1 MRRRNFI
8 FAAVLVLIAGIAS
21 AVAFSLSQSEERAP
35 ESLLP
40 ADSVVYFGW
49 DGTEK
54 HKADWEK
61 SACYESLDK
70 TKLLKMI
77 ADFALSYI
85 PADSPVP
92 ESAVR
97 QLLSGI
103 ARRGI
108 SLSLSVPKGKLT
120 PRVVVVLHQAA
131 DLQPAFDAALPQLF
145 KGAQFEV
152 TTIRGRRVNHG
163 TFHNSR
169 FADGGVVSTPGA
181 ELAWGG
187 EGRHLVIAFGEP
199 ALDAEIDVAD
209 GKASLITQTANWRKF
224 RVEPTD
230 FQAIAAGWCDVAAL
244 RKSSGDVTI
253 QEKHSNQ
260 PKITVGQL
268 IDVRGGGQLGL
279 LAMRTGLKDR
289 ALVSEFTLDAPA
301 PRSGVLALADQ
312 APISLADLPPL
323 PQDNTGFVIASF
335 NWSKAYDTILG
346 TVRKFADAVSN
357 GGADKV
363 DGVMKQAPAVLGFD
377 PKTDL
382 VDALGHV
389 VCVYGDA
396 AAGIPGGLGFSI
408 ALSVDKPDVLKK
420 TLKTGFEKL
429 QAVFPNGFSAAE
441 EERSGRPAWIFDL
454 GSLPVHP
461 AVVLDKHWLIV
472 GLSPQSIESALMRL
486 DGKLEHWKPSP
497 ADQAALDSVPK
508 EFVALSL
515 SDPRP
520 LYTAIV
526 TYLPMVGGF
535 LNQTVDR
542 SGPTNSKRAGAR
554 MALLSDIPP
563 AEVVTR
569 PMFPNVAVV
578 TVDGNGVRM
587 RSRES
592 APGLSTGAFVATPVM
607 VALLLPAVQAA
618 RAAARRTQSKNN
630 LKQIGLALHNYHAT
644 EGNFPAA
651 TYRVAD
657 LKPDKRLSWQTELL
671 PYLEQ
676 KPLYDRID
684 FKKSWEDPANHA
696 AVSTPLV
703 VFINPMIG
711 EQNAGGLPGTE
722 YVGLAGVGEDGPM
735 LPVTSPKAGIFA
747 YNRVTRIEDIVDG
760 TSNTIMTS
768 ECNKDFGSWAAGGR
782 PTIRALTKKPYI
794 DGPDGLGGQPEGVQ
808 VGFADGSVRFVSKS
822 VDPQLLERL
831 VTIAGHEQINIPG
844 Q

>member
-70 TKLLKMI
+70 TKLLKTI

-108 SLSLSVPKGKLT
+108 SLSLSVPNGKLT

-181 ELAWGG
+181 ELAWWAEGG
-187 EGRHLVIAFGEP
+187 HLVIAFGEP
-199 ALDAEIDVAD
+199 AVDAELDVAD
-209 GKASLITQTANWRKF
+209 GKAPPITQTANWRKF

-244 RKSSGDVTI
+244 RKSYGDVTI
-253 QEKHSNQ
+253 QEKNSNQ
-260 PKITVGQL
+260 PKFTVGQL
-268 IDVRGGGQLGL
+268 IDVLGGGQLGL

-312 APISLADLPPL
+312 APISLTDLPPL
-323 PQDNTGFVIASF
+323 PHDNTGFVIASF

-389 VCVYGDA
+389 VCVYSDA

-408 ALSVDKPDVLKK
+408 ALSVEKPDVLKK

-429 QAVFPNGFSAAE
+429 QAVFPNGFTTAE

-454 GSLPVHP
+454 GGLPVHP
-461 AVVLDKHWLIV
+461 AVVLDQHWLIV
-472 GLSPQSIESALMRL
+472 GLSPQSVESALLRL
-486 DGKLEHWKPSP
+486 DGKLDRWKPSP
-497 ADQAALDSVPK
+497 ADQAALDTAPK

-520 LYTAIV
+520 LYTTIV

-578 TVDGNGVRM
+578 TVDGKGVRM

-644 EGNFPAA
+644 EGSFPAA

-657 LKPDKRLSWQTELL
+657 LKPDKRLSWQTEIL

-684 FKKSWEDPANHA
+684 FKKSWDDAANHA

-711 EQNAGGLPGTE
+711 EQNAGGLPVTE

-735 LPVTSPKAGIFA
+735 LPVTSPKAGVFA

-808 VGFADGSVRFVSKS
+808 VGFADGSVRFVSKN

>member
-1 MRRRNFI
+1 MRRQRI
-8 FAAVLVLIAGIAS
+8 FSAAVLILVAAIAS
-21 AVAFSLSQSEERAP
+21 AVAFALSQSEERAP

-70 TKLLKMI
+70 TKLLKTI

-108 SLSLSVPKGKLT
+108 SLSLSVPKGQLT

-145 KGAQFEV
+145 KGTQFEV
-152 TTIRGRRVNHG
+152 TTIRGRRVNRG
-163 TFHNSR
+163 VFHNSR
-169 FADGGVVSTPGA
+169 FTNGGVVSTPGS
-181 ELAWGG
+181 ELAWWAEGG
-187 EGRHLVIAFGEP
+187 HLVIAFGEP
-199 ALDAEIDVAD
+199 AVDAELDVAD
-209 GKASLITQTANWRKF
+209 GKAPPITQTANWRRF

-244 RKSSGDVTI
+244 RKSYGDVTI
-253 QEKHSNQ
+253 QEKNATQ
-260 PKITVGQL
+260 PKFTVGQL
-268 IDVRGGGQLGL
+268 IDVLGGGQLGV

-289 ALVSEFTLDAPA
+289 ALLSEFTLDAPA
-301 PRSGVLALADQ
+301 PRTGVLALADQ

-335 NWSKAYDTILG
+335 NWSKGYQTILG
-346 TVRKFADAVSN
+346 TVRKFADAVSD

-363 DGVMKQAPAVLGFD
+363 DGVMQQAPAVLGFD
-377 PKTDL
+377 PKTEL

-389 VCVYGDA
+389 VCIYGDA

-408 ALSVDKPDVLKK
+408 ALSVEKPDVLKK

-429 QAVFPNGFSAAE
+429 QTVFPNGFTTAE

-454 GSLPVHP
+454 GALPVHP
-461 AVVLDKHWLIV
+461 SVVLDQHWLIV
-472 GLSPQSIESALMRL
+472 GLSPQSVESALLRL
-486 DGKLEHWKPSP
+486 DGKLDRWKPSP
-497 ADQAALDSVPK
+497 ADQAALDTAPK

-520 LYTAIV
+520 LYTTIV

-542 SGPTNSKRAGAR
+542 SGPTKSKRAGAR

-578 TVDGNGVRM
+578 TVDGKGVRM

-592 APGLSTGAFVATPVM
+592 APGLSTGLFVVTPVA

-618 RAAARRTQSKNN
+618 REAARRTQSQNN
-630 LKQIGLALHNYHAT
+630 FKQIALALHNYHDV
-644 EGNFPAA
+644 NKHFPAA
-651 TYRVAD
+651 ARANPA
-657 LKPDKRLSWQTELL
+657 LKPDQRLSWQVELL
-671 PYLEQ
+671 PFLEQ
-676 KPLYDRID
+676 DALFKQID
-684 FKKSWEDPANHA
+684 FTKSWDDPANRN
-696 AVSTPLV
+696 AVATPIETFV
-703 VFINPMIG
+703 NPSIG
-711 EQNAGGLPGTE
+711 PQTSHDLPVTE
-722 YVGLAGVGEDGPM
+722 YVGLAGVGVDGPN
-735 LPVTSPKAGIFA
+735 LPVTNPKAGVFA
-747 YNRVTRIEDIVDG
+747 YNRVTRIQDVTDG
-760 TSNTIMTS
+760 ASNTIMTS

-782 PTIRALTKKPYI
+782 PTIRALTAKPYLE
-794 DGPDGLGGQPEGVQ
+794 GPDGLGGQHPGACM
-808 VGFADGSVRFVSKS
+808 VGLVDGSVRAISTS
-822 VDPQLLERL
+822 IDPKVLEAM
-831 VTIAGHEQINIPG
+831 VTISGGESLGGN
-844 Q
+844 

>member
-181 ELAWGG
+181 ELAWWAEGG
-187 EGRHLVIAFGEP
+187 HLVIAFGEP
-199 ALDAEIDVAD
+199 AVDAELDVAD
-209 GKASLITQTANWRKF
+209 GKAPPITQTANWRKF

-244 RKSSGDVTI
+244 RKSYGDVTI
-253 QEKHSNQ
+253 QEKNSNQ
-260 PKITVGQL
+260 PRFTVGQL
-268 IDVRGGGQLGL
+268 IDVLGGGQLGL

-429 QAVFPNGFSAAE
+429 QAVFPNGFTTAQ

-454 GSLPVHP
+454 GGLPVHP
-461 AVVLDKHWLIV
+461 AVVLDQHWLIV
-472 GLSPQSIESALMRL
+472 GLSPQSVESALLRL
-486 DGKLEHWKPSP
+486 DGKLDRWKPSP
-497 ADQAALDSVPK
+497 ADQAALDTAPK

-520 LYTAIV
+520 LYTTIV

-711 EQNAGGLPGTE
+711 EQNAGGLPVTE

>member
-1 MRRRNFI
+1 M
-8 FAAVLVLIAGIAS
+8 
-21 AVAFSLSQSEERAP
+21 
-35 ESLLP
+35 
-40 ADSVVYFGW
+40 
-49 DGTEK
+49 
-54 HKADWEK
+54 
-61 SACYESLDK
+61 
-70 TKLLKMI
+70 
-77 ADFALSYI
+77 
-85 PADSPVP
+85 
-92 ESAVR
+92 
-97 QLLSGI
+97 
-103 ARRGI
+103 
-108 SLSLSVPKGKLT
+108 PKGKLT

-181 ELAWGG
+181 ELAWWTEGG
-187 EGRHLVIAFGEP
+187 HLVIAFGEP
-199 ALDAEIDVAD
+199 AVDAELDVAD
-209 GKASLITQTANWRKF
+209 GKAPPITQTANWRKF

-244 RKSSGDVTI
+244 RKSYGDVTI
-253 QEKHSNQ
+253 QEKNAHQ
-260 PKITVGQL
+260 PKFTVGQL
-268 IDVRGGGQLGL
+268 IDVLGGGQLGV

-301 PRSGVLALADQ
+301 PRTGVLALADQ

-323 PQDNTGFVIASF
+323 PQDNTGFAIASF
-335 NWSKAYDTILG
+335 NWSKGYETILG

-363 DGVMKQAPAVLGFD
+363 DGVMQQAPAVLGFD
-377 PKTDL
+377 PKTEL
-382 VDALGHV
+382 VDALGRV
-389 VCVYGDA
+389 VCIYSDS

-408 ALSVDKPDVLKK
+408 ALSVEKPDVLKK

-429 QAVFPNGFSAAE
+429 QTVFPNGFTAAE

-454 GSLPVHP
+454 GNLPVHP
-461 AVVLDKHWLIV
+461 SVVLDKHWLIV
-472 GLSPQSIESALMRL
+472 GLSPQSVESALLRL
-486 DGKLEHWKPSP
+486 DGKLDRWKPSP
-497 ADQAALDSVPK
+497 ADRPALDTVPK

-520 LYTAIV
+520 LYTTIV
-526 TYLPMVGGF
+526 TYLPMVGGL

-542 SGPTNSKRAGAR
+542 SGPTKSKRAGAR

-607 VALLLPAVQAA
+607 VALLLPTVQAA

-657 LKPDKRLSWQTELL
+657 LKPDKRLSWQTEIL
-671 PYLEQ
+671 PYVEQ

-684 FKKSWEDPANHA
+684 FKKSWDDPANHA

-711 EQNAGGLPGTE
+711 EQNAGGLPVTE

-735 LPVTSPKAGIFA
+735 LPVTSPKAGVFA
-747 YNRVTRIEDIVDG
+747 YNRVTRIQRHRRRHVQHNYDERMQQGLRLMGRRRTPHHSRIDQEAVHRRPG
-760 TSNTIMTS
+760 RL
-768 ECNKDFGSWAAGGR
+768 GR
-782 PTIRALTKKPYI
+782 PTGRRPGRFRRRVRAVRQQERRPATARAARHDRRARADQYSWAV
-794 DGPDGLGGQPEGVQ
+794 GLLLPPPSRPERRHSRAANRWAGINLGRGRQ
-808 VGFADGSVRFVSKS
+808 LDPCYLPRLRPIVSHA
-822 VDPQLLERL
+822 PARGRA
-831 VTIAGHEQINIPG
+831 AGHLQALQDPLCD
-844 Q
+844 

>member
-1 MRRRNFI
+1 MRRRHII
-8 FAAVLVLIAGIAS
+8 FAAVLLFAAGIAS
-21 AVAFSLSQSEERAP
+21 AVAYAFSLSEERAP

-40 ADSVVYFGW
+40 ADSAVYFGW

-54 HKADWEK
+54 HKAEWEK
-61 SACYESLDK
+61 SAAYESLDK
-70 TKLLKMI
+70 TKLVKTI
-77 ADFALSYI
+77 VDFALSYI

-108 SLSLSVPKGKLT
+108 SLSLSVPQGKLI
-120 PRVVVVLHQAA
+120 PRVIVVLHQAA
-131 DLQPAFDAALPQLF
+131 DLQPAFDVALPRLF
-145 KGAQFEV
+145 QGAKFEV

-163 TFHNSR
+163 TFQNSH
-169 FADGGVVSTPGA
+169 FENGGVVTTPGA
-181 ELAWGG
+181 ELGWWTEGG
-187 EGRHLVIAFGEP
+187 HLVFAFGESGIDA
-199 ALDAEIDVAD
+199 ALDVAD
-209 GKASLITQTANWRKF
+209 GKTPPITQTANWRKL

-230 FQAIAAGWCDVAAL
+230 FQAMLAGWCDVAAF
-244 RKSSGDVTI
+244 RKAYGDVTI
-253 QEKHSNQ
+253 QEKNANQ
-260 PKITVGQL
+260 PKFTVGQL
-268 IDVRGGGQLGL
+268 IDVLGGDRVGL

-301 PRSGVLALADQ
+301 PRSGIFALVDQ
-312 APISLADLPPL
+312 VPITLTELPPL
-323 PQDNTGFVIASF
+323 PKDNTGFVIASF

-346 TVRKFADAVSN
+346 TVRNFAKAVSN
-357 GGADKV
+357 EGADKV
-363 DGVMKQAPAVLGFD
+363 DGVMQQAPAVLGFD
-377 PKTDL
+377 PKADL

-429 QAVFPNGFSAAE
+429 RIAFPSFNAAE

-472 GLSPQSIESALMRL
+472 GLSPQSIESELMRIDDKL
-486 DGKLEHWKPSP
+486 DRWKPSP
-497 ADQAALDSVPK
+497 ADQTALDTAPK

-520 LYTAIV
+520 LYTTIV
-526 TYLPMVGGF
+526 TYLPIVGGF
-535 LNQTVDR
+535 LNQAVDR
-542 SGPTNSKRAGAR
+542 GPAGSKRAGAR

-569 PMFPNVAVV
+569 SMFPNVAVV
-578 TVDGNGVRM
+578 TVDEKGVRM

-618 RAAARRTQSKNN
+618 RGAARRTQSKNN
-630 LKQIGLALHNYHAT
+630 LKQIGLALHNYAAT

-651 TYRVAD
+651 TYRVAA
-657 LKPDKRLSWQTELL
+657 LKPDQRLSWQAEIL
-671 PYLEQ
+671 PYIEY
-676 KPLYDRID
+676 KPLYDKID
-684 FKKSWEDPANHA
+684 FKSPWDSPANHD
-696 AVSTPLV
+696 AVSTKIV
-703 VFINPMIG
+703 VFINPAIG
-711 EQNAGGLPGTE
+711 EQNANGLPVTE
-722 YVGLAGVGEDGPM
+722 YVGLAGIGEDGPL
-735 LPVTSPKAGIFA
+735 LPVTNPKAGVFA
-747 YNRVTRIEDIVDG
+747 YNRVTRLEDIVDG
-760 TSNTIMTS
+760 TANTIMTS

-794 DGPDGLGGQPEGVQ
+794 NGPDGLGGQPEGMQ
-808 VGFADGSVRFVSKS
+808 VGFADGSVRLISNQ
-822 VDPQLLERL
+822 VDQQLLERL
-831 VTIAGHEQINIPG
+831 VTIAGHEPINLPG